1 MFLYLFMYSLQQ
13 RIGKK
18 ILAVF
23 NSKGKCMS
31 PPSASCISLSINFK
45 TAKFPQTKPFL
56 PWFSILTFPQ
66 RQACL
71 FFQEFR
77 RGFATVLTFCI
88 IFFLL
93 HLEKKEKKKKAWFWN
108 DSKNALFL
116 WSDVDCICLCISRL
130 VRGTRA
136 EFSNPW
142 CIEEPY
148 IDYFFVFL
156 WLHHHV

>member
-18 ILAVF
+18 ILAVS

-45 TAKFPQTKPFL
+45 TAKFPQTKTPL

-93 HLEKKEKKKKAWFWN
+93 HLEKKEKKKKHGSEMTVKMHCSFEVTWTAYVCA
-108 DSKNALFL
+108 SA
-116 WSDVDCICLCISRL
+116 
-130 VRGTRA
+130 G
-136 EFSNPW
+136 
-142 CIEEPY
+142 
-148 IDYFFVFL
+148 
-156 WLHHHV
+156 

>member
-45 TAKFPQTKPFL
+45 IAKFPQTKNLL

-71 FFQEFR
+71 FFPEFR

-93 HLEKKEKKKKAWFWN
+93 HLEKKGKKKKKHSSEMTVKMHCSFEVTWTAYVCA
-108 DSKNALFL
+108 S
-116 WSDVDCICLCISRL
+116 

-136 EFSNPW
+136 EFSNP
-142 CIEEPY
+142 
-148 IDYFFVFL
+148 
-156 WLHHHV
+156 